1 MTQPLLGSSW
11 KDGKRDRSVPD
22 HRADQGL
29 WAAGSRESATFAADF
44 FPPDFGN
51 WKLYLSEMLVTVQIA
66 LWGTVLAIVCA
77 IPLSILASENIVPWW
92 VYQPV
97 RRVMDA
103 CRSINEMVFA
113 MLFVVAVGLG
123 PFAGVLALFI
133 STTGVLAKLFAEAVE
148 AIDPGPVEGVRAT
161 GASALQE
168 VIFGVIPQVLPL
180 WISYSLYLWH
190 WPLYVFV
197 QYHALETLGLPA
209 RLGLLAASI
218 GLAALSLY
226 YVEAPF
232 RERKLFA
239 GRRQMLGAALC
250 SLLLLGVVGQLVR
263 HYDGVPSRLSEEAL
277 RYAKASKWRDGQ
289 TDCMFDKKALSQESI
304 CRFPA
309 ELAAERPLLVSWGDS
324 HSAALSPLLRE
335 LAASRRV
342 PIWQASLAGCPPL
355 LGMLEKDNC
364 LRFNQQMLEFV
375 EQQRPGGVIL
385 AGRWDM
391 YVYGDSQ
398 DGTRNILREPDDTP
412 DSSIAEALLRQRLSG
427 MIERLNA
434 ADVHVWLVKDVPL
447 LPFKAPARLVRLSL
461 SGEDVGR
468 ARFPFAEH
476 TARVAYVNALFDALA
491 EGNPR
496 VSVIDPSSVLCDGL
510 DCFAERD
517 GWSLYMDN
525 NHLSTQGAHELG
537 PLFEP
542 MLQSLDDSR
551 IASQQ

>member
-1 MTQPLLGSSW
+1 
-11 KDGKRDRSVPD
+11 
-22 HRADQGL
+22 
-29 WAAGSRESATFAADF
+29 
-44 FPPDFGN
+44 
-51 WKLYLSEMLVTVQIA
+51 
-66 LWGTVLAIVCA
+66 
-77 IPLSILASENIVPWW
+77 
-92 VYQPV
+92 
-97 RRVMDA
+97 
-103 CRSINEMVFA
+103 
-113 MLFVVAVGLG
+113 
-123 PFAGVLALFI
+123 
-133 STTGVLAKLFAEAVE
+133 
-148 AIDPGPVEGVRAT
+148 
-161 GASALQE
+161 
-168 VIFGVIPQVLPL
+168 
-180 WISYSLYLWH
+180 
-190 WPLYVFV
+190 
-197 QYHALETLGLPA
+197 
-209 RLGLLAASI
+209 
-218 GLAALSLY
+218 
-226 YVEAPF
+226 
-232 RERKLFA
+232 
-239 GRRQMLGAALC
+239 
-250 SLLLLGVVGQLVR
+250 
-263 HYDGVPSRLSEEAL
+263 
-277 RYAKASKWRDGQ
+277 
-289 TDCMFDKKALSQESI
+289 
-304 CRFPA
+304 
-309 ELAAERPLLVSWGDS
+309 
-324 HSAALSPLLRE
+324 
-335 LAASRRV
+335 
-342 PIWQASLAGCPPL
+342 
-355 LGMLEKDNC
+355 MLEKDNC

-391 YVYGDSQ
+391 YIYGDSQ

-476 TARVAYVNALFDALA
+476 AARVAYVNALFDALA

-496 VSVIDPSSVLCDGL
+496 VSVLDPSSVLCDGL

>member
-1 MTQPLLGSSW
+1 
-11 KDGKRDRSVPD
+11 
-22 HRADQGL
+22 
-29 WAAGSRESATFAADF
+29 
-44 FPPDFGN
+44 
-51 WKLYLSEMLVTVQIA
+51 
-66 LWGTVLAIVCA
+66 
-77 IPLSILASENIVPWW
+77 
-92 VYQPV
+92 
-97 RRVMDA
+97 
-103 CRSINEMVFA
+103 
-113 MLFVVAVGLG
+113 
-123 PFAGVLALFI
+123 
-133 STTGVLAKLFAEAVE
+133 
-148 AIDPGPVEGVRAT
+148 
-161 GASALQE
+161 
-168 VIFGVIPQVLPL
+168 
-180 WISYSLYLWH
+180 
-190 WPLYVFV
+190 
-197 QYHALETLGLPA
+197 
-209 RLGLLAASI
+209 
-218 GLAALSLY
+218 LAALSLY

-335 LAASRRV
+335 LATSRRL

-355 LGMLEKDNC
+355 LGMLEKDTC

-391 YVYGDSQ
+391 YIYGDSQ

-476 TARVAYVNALFDALA
+476 AARVAYVNALFDALA

-496 VSVIDPSSVLCDGL
+496 VSVLDPSSVLCDGL